1 MNQLICCCDHDCSR
15 CLTYLA
21 TINNDEELRKQS
33 QSFYKTEFGM
43 DIPLADIHCLGG
55 RSEDVFCLCKECPF
69 VKCCKEHNVE
79 RCIECSEYPCKTIKE
94 YQEKYVNKCNQ
105 IN

>member
-1 MNQLICCCDHDCSR
+1 MNKPICYRGHDCAR

-21 TINNDEELRKQS
+21 TINNDEGLRNQS
-33 QSFYKTEFGM
+33 QKFYQAEFGIT
-43 DIPLADIHCLGG
+43 IPLKELHCLGG
-55 RSEDVFCLCKECPF
+55 RSKELFFLCKSCPF
-69 VKCCKEHNVE
+69 IKCCKEHHIE
-79 RCIECSEYPCKTIKE
+79 MCIECSEYPCKNIKE